1 MNKNKKAKKVFL
13 TLICAALLA
22 ISALAVTGCLSDNNK
37 DYSIGTNNALSIA
50 FADAGIQGVDAKVV
64 NTEYDAETGMKVYEI
79 SFVVDNTE
87 YVYWILAED
96 GTVVRKEMRLVTNG
110 NETIVP
116 SNVTLDQAKNIALAD
131 AGLTAAEVTFTKAR
145 LDNDNGV
152 AVYDIEFFTSTHEYD
167 YEITAADGTIRSK
180 EIDGLIIDPD
190 PSGSYMSV
198 EAAKQAAL
206 ADAGLTE
213 AEVTFR
219 KAQFDFDDGIAVYDI
234 EFFTSTHKYEYE
246 INALTGNVHKKEKEL
261 ITGSSVP
268 SENYIGVE
276 AAKQAALADAGITE
290 AEATFQ
296 KAQFDFDDGI
306 AVYDIE
312 FFTSTHEY
320 EYEINAVNGSIHS
333 REIEMISGGSAP
345 SEDYIGVEAAKQ
357 AALADAGLTEAEVAF
372 KKAQFDFDDGL
383 AVYDIEFFTSTHE
396 YDYEIN
402 AVTGSVHSKDI
413 EVISGGSAPS
423 ENYIGVE
430 AAKQAAL
437 ADAGLTEAEITFR
450 KAQFDF
456 DDGIAVYDIEFYT
469 STHEYEYEIN
479 AVNGSIHSREIEMIS
494 GGSAPSEDYIGV
506 EAAKQ
511 AALADAGLTEAEVT
525 FRKAQFDFDDGI
537 AVYDIEFFTSTHEY
551 EYEINAVT
559 GKVHSKE
566 AERFTSG
573 QGGNNGNIIS
583 LDEAKAIASEHAG
596 FYVSEVIFT
605 EAEFDSDDGLMIYE
619 IEFFVNGVE
628 YEYEINASTGDII
641 KYEVDRD

>member
-234 EFFTSTHKYEYE
+234 EFFTSTH
-246 INALTGNVHKKEKEL
+246 
-261 ITGSSVP
+261 
-268 SENYIGVE
+268 
-276 AAKQAALADAGITE
+276 
-290 AEATFQ
+290 
-296 KAQFDFDDGI
+296 
-306 AVYDIE
+306 
-312 FFTSTHEY
+312 EY

-437 ADAGLTEAEITFR
+437 ADAGLTEAE
-450 KAQFDF
+450 
-456 DDGIAVYDIEFYT
+456 
-469 STHEYEYEIN
+469 
-479 AVNGSIHSREIEMIS
+479 
-494 GGSAPSEDYIGV
+494 
-506 EAAKQ
+506 
-511 AALADAGLTEAEVT
+511 VT

-596 FYVSEVIFT
+596 FDVSEVIFT